1 MWDILVEDVALEI
14 VHCIDLSDYTAE
26 DIDDLGDDLMALE
39 DEVWK
44 KVKVLS
50 ECDERWSD
58 FNWYDFELREKL
70 CEAVMKYEGCDF
82 AMLSDIFIHKDKT
95 IYTLFK
101 LAFDTACDD
110 IIKEIEEAE

>member
-1 MWDILVEDVALEI
+1 
-14 VHCIDLSDYTAE
+14 
-26 DIDDLGDDLMALE
+26 
-39 DEVWK
+39 
-44 KVKVLS
+44 
-50 ECDERWSD
+50 
-58 FNWYDFELREKL
+58 
-70 CEAVMKYEGCDF
+70 MKYEGCDF